1 MHSATAS
8 LPGKAMASR
17 PTPAEHATVLRRAT
31 HPPVGEARFWVVQAM
46 VVLIAGIHLFVDLH
60 TSIEGGAFPSGL
72 PVALLVIPVGYAAL
86 RYGLAGSAAT
96 GIWATLLWLPDLLLP
111 HDHGHVGGDIVD
123 LALVDI
129 VAFFFGQRI
138 EAERVAHARVES
150 TTAAALAVETRYR
163 QLFQTN
169 SAPIL
174 VLDTSGSITDANP
187 AATALLGPD
196 LVGRPGASALAREV
210 ALDEQA
216 GQVVS
221 MADGRDYR
229 IDLVSLHDTLGDG
242 SVQMIFEDV
251 TEERSEGRRA
261 TRYAAL
267 VVQAEEAQRRRLAR
281 ELHDEPLQLFLHL
294 GRRLERL
301 GRDPGVTEAVA
312 HELAEARRQAL
323 DAATRLRNLARDLRP
338 PALDELGFLAAL
350 SSLVADVEEESELVA
365 DIEVKGV
372 EVRLSSELELGAF
385 RIVEEAVRNTV
396 RHSGAHKLRVIVS
409 FQSQALSVTVADDG
423 RGFALDKVGELG
435 SGHFGLSGM
444 GERARLLGGRLEVG
458 SAPGGGTEVVA
469 TIPLRMP
476 RGGSG
481 VISA

>member
-1 MHSATAS
+1 
-8 LPGKAMASR
+8 MASR

-46 VVLIAGIHLFVDLH
+46 VLLIAGIHLLVDLH
-60 TSIEGGAFPSGL
+60 SSVESGAFPSGL

-123 LALVDI
+123 LALVDV
-129 VAFFFGQRI
+129 VAFLFGQRI

-174 VLDTSGSITDANP
+174 VLDTTGTITDANP
-187 AATALLGPD
+187 AATVLLGSD

-221 MADGRDYR
+221 MPDGRDYR

-242 SVQMIFEDV
+242 SVQVIFEDV

-301 GRDPGVTEAVA
+301 GRDPGVTEDVA
-312 HELAEARRQAL
+312 RELAEARRQAL

-350 SSLVADVEEESELVA
+350 SSLVADVEEESELLT
-365 DIEVKGV
+365 DIEVRGV
-372 EVRLSSELELGAF
+372 EVRLSAELELGAF

-396 RHSGAHKLRVIVS
+396 RHSGAHELRVTVA
-409 FQSQALSVTVADDG
+409 FESQALSVTVADDG
-423 RGFALDKVGELG
+423 RGFATEKVAELG
-435 SGHFGLSGM
+435 SGHFGLLGM
-444 GERARLLGGRLEVG
+444 GERSRLLGGHLEVR
-458 SAPGGGTEVVA
+458 SEPGEGAVIVA
-469 TIPLRMP
+469 TLPIVMSK
-476 RGGSG
+476 RGPGD
-481 VISA
+481 ITA